1 MISNLISNGIFAVDY
16 QIMAHLEII
25 CIFYIITI
33 VDFLIY
39 IFTFTP
45 TFTFS
50 FTYIAPR
57 KLAYK

>member
-45 TFTFS
+45 TFT
-50 FTYIAPR
+50 APR